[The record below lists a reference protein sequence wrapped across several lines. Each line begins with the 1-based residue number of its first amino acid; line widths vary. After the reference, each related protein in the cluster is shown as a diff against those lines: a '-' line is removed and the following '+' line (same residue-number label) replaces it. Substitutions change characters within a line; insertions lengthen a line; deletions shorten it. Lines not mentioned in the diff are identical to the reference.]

1 MKDPMNETNGK
12 FSAPGEVRF
21 VRRLPASIERVWDF
35 LTKSEQRGLWLA
47 AGKMDLRVGG
57 AVELN
62 FHHRDL
68 TPHVEPVAE
77 RYRQLLERGY
87 HMTGHITRL
96 EPPRML
102 SFTWDEGD
110 GGKSEVT
117 FELTSES
124 ENRTQLLL
132 VHRRLGDDRD
142 ESTSICA
149 GWHTH
154 LAILIARL
162 ADAPVPPF
170 WSVHARLVTEYT
182 RLLDA
187 AK

>member
-1 MKDPMNETNGK
+1 MQE
-12 FSAPGEVRF
+12 
-21 VRRLPASIERVWDF
+21 
-35 LTKSEQRGLWLA
+35 
-47 AGKMDLRVGG
+47 LR
-57 AVELN
+57 
-62 FHHRDL
+62 
-68 TPHVEPVAE
+68 
-77 RYRQLLERGY
+77 ERGY

-117 FELTSES
+117 FELTAES
-124 ENRTQLLL
+124 KNRTQLLL

-142 ESTSICA
+142 EVTSICA

-154 LAILIARL
+154 LAILIAKL
-162 ADAPVPPF
+162 ADAPIPPF
-170 WSVHARLVTEYT
+170 WSVHARLVSEYT
-182 RLLDA
+182 QLLDT